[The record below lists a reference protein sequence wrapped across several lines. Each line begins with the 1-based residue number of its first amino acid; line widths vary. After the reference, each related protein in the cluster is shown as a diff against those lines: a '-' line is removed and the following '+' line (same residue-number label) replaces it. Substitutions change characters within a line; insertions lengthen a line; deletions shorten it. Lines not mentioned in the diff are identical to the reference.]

1 MITLKIYSII
11 ILSFIIVSLLI
22 NTKFK
27 AGSFTMSAVLFPI
40 LFYIILS

>member
-1 MITLKIYSII
+1 MIILKFYSII

-22 NTKFK
+22 NTKLQ